1 MSSLDFDID
10 SRMNRL
16 ERKWRQAYDSGLV
29 ARADYETLAATAKAN
44 ASLLDMARE
53 RLARIEAMK
62 ARIIEEMERLED
74 TTHGKG

>member
-1 MSSLDFDID
+1 M
-10 SRMNRL
+10 